1 MELKMVFIGY
11 KGVGK
16 TSIIEA
22 IKGNKNIKILEHIK
36 NIYKETF
43 HINKKGNS
51 I

>member
-22 IKGNKNIKILEHIK
+22 IKGNKNIKNFK
-36 NIYKETF
+36 AC
-43 HINKKGNS
+43 KKS
-51 I
+51 L